1 MSYFACARLVAV
13 KKYPVLAEVHAKSYN
28 EVTLAQDKNYRYFVK
43 SQGREEQLLKNAGF
57 AHRQA
62 IIPEQTLNFVA
73 KRHR

>member
-1 MSYFACARLVAV
+1 MSYFSCARLVAV

-28 EVTLAQDKNYRYFVK
+28 EVTLAKDKNYRYFVK

-62 IIPEQTLNFVA
+62 TIPAQTPIIVT